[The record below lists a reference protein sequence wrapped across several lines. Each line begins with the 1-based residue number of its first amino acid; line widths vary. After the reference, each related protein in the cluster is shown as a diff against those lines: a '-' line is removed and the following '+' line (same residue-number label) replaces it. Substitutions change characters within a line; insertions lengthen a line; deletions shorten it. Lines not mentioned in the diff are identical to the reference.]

1 MCQENSRKH
10 VALKWMEHGQG
21 RVSNDTSSDIIKQK
35 KVQIYVLILMTCPQ
49 SHFEVKSA
57 LV

>member
-1 MCQENSRKH
+1 MCQENSQKH

-35 KVQIYVLILMTCPQ
+35 KVQIYVLMTL
-49 SHFEVKSA
+49 SSIAF
-57 LV
+57 